1 MGDGWASSYSVL
13 ESEATLHAFHGA
25 AYDTAFRYTEYCVTA
40 PLLFLAVTA
49 LLTVDAPA
57 WLYLTGYWLIQACN
71 AAGLAYH
78 ATLCSDLL
86 RDGRRVLTGGTAP
99 LEATSVM
106 EWMRALLAN
115 GSW

>member
-1 MGDGWASSYSVL
+1 MFVV
-13 ESEATLHAFHGA
+13 A
-25 AYDTAFRYTEYCVTA
+25 AYDTGFRYVEYCVTA

-57 WLYLTGYWLIQACN
+57 WLYLSGYWLIQACN

-78 ATLCSDLL
+78 ATICTDLY
-86 RDGRRVLTGGTAP
+86 RDGRATLQGQNAP
-99 LEATSVM
+99 TEQTSLV

-115 GSW
+115 GSWYAVFIFILFVRHIN